1 MYTVLYS
8 STEWQNALVDHY
20 MEKQSSITNDKTIGT
35 LLVLEHSPVYTLGS
49 STGPNS
55 GPFDRNNN
63 LPQSKLWYD
72 IVEVERGGQATYHG
86 PGQLV
91 LYPIIDL
98 SFFEKDINS
107 YLRGLEQVV
116 INTAAEFEV
125 FADRVDG
132 LTGVWVGDKKISAIG
147 K

>member
-1 MYTVLYS
+1 MHTEFIKDDWLK
-8 STEWQNALVDHY
+8 STSG
-20 MEKQSSITNDKTIGT
+20 KQES
-35 LLVLEHSPVYTLGS
+35 LEYET
-49 STGPNS
+49 
-55 GPFDRNNN
+55 FD
-63 LPQSKLWYD
+63 
-72 IVEVERGGQATYHG
+72 VERGGQATYHG

>member
-1 MYTVLYS
+1 MHAVFIKDDWLK
-8 STEWQNALVDHY
+8 STSGRQE
-20 MEKQSSITNDKTIGT
+20 S
-35 LLVLEHSPVYTLGS
+35 LEYET
-49 STGPNS
+49 
-55 GPFDRNNN
+55 FA
-63 LPQSKLWYD
+63 
-72 IVEVERGGQATYHG
+72 VERGGQATYHG

-98 SFFEKDINS
+98 SFFEKDINA

-125 FADRVDG
+125 LADRVDG